1 MVWLRD
7 DAPLLVCLAEQPIDA
22 KEYTL
27 RNLSTKQR
35 VVGGAV
41 TLLILGV
48 VGLVYAAWTA
58 SGTGSG
64 YAKAQNAQALTTVD
78 VSATTPA
85 TLYPGATGDV
95 LIRIK
100 NPNPY
105 PVRVTDITGNGT
117 ITPDAGHAAGCTTT
131 GVTFTNQSGLTIDV
145 PGNNGETETTLTNAA
160 QMSNSSSNGCQ
171 GATFTI
177 PVSLSGASNAP

>member
-1 MVWLRD
+1 M
-7 DAPLLVCLAEQPIDA
+7 
-22 KEYTL
+22 

-35 VVGGAV
+35 IVSGAV
-41 TLLILGV
+41 TVLVLGV

-58 SGTGSG
+58 TGGGAG

-85 TLYPGATGDV
+85 TLYPGASGNV

-105 PVRVTDITGNGT
+105 PVQVTSITGTGA

-131 GVTFTNQSGLTIDV
+131 GVTFTDQTGLTINV
-145 PGNNGETETTLTNAA
+145 PANGGETETTLNNAA
-160 QMSNSSSNGCQ
+160 QMSNASSNGCQ